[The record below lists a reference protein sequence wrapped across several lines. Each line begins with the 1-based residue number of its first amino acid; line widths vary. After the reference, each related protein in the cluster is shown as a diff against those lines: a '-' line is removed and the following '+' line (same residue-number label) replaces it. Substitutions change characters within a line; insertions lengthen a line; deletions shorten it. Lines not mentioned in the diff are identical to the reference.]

1 MYPRGPRY
9 CMDSLTHAFLIS
21 AVAVLAGL
29 PELIPFFILG
39 AVIPDIDILFK
50 HFSDPSPRYYIFTH
64 GGFTHSLAGSVLTGL
79 VAFLVVLAVSSVLF
93 PSTPVWAAGVF
104 VPLLAVIAGAV
115 SHVFLDF
122 LASPG
127 IPVLYPLS
135 DRKYSLHFFAG
146 PSIFMF
152 FTSIVFGAFFLL
164 GRVGLDD
171 LYFFLWIFI
180 AVLVVRSAAKE
191 YVSSRTTGRVLPN
204 PNLLKWVI
212 VDDRGTSVEVRRFQ
226 LFRGLSEGTVF
237 PKFLNTT
244 PEEISRYRDL
254 PEVRRHRFYSYL
266 SVARREGDTI
276 SFHDPLR
283 EEHYFWYPPAYQSIR
298 VESGAA

>member
-1 MYPRGPRY
+1 
-9 CMDSLTHAFLIS
+9 MDSLTHAFLIS
-21 AVAVLAGL
+21 AVAVVAGL
-29 PELIPFFILG
+29 PELISFFVLG

-50 HFSDPSPRYYIFTH
+50 HFSDPSPRFYIFTH
-64 GGFTHSLAGSVLTGL
+64 GGFTHSLAGSILTGL
-79 VAFLVVLAVSSVLF
+79 VAFLVVSVF
-93 PSTPVWAAGVF
+93 YVPTTAAGVF

-115 SHVFLDF
+115 SHVFIDF

-135 DRKYSLHFFAG
+135 DRKYSLNVFAG

-152 FTSIVFGAFFLL
+152 VVSIVFAAFFLL
-164 GRVGLDD
+164 GREGVDD

-180 AVLVVRSAAKE
+180 AVLVVRSAVKG
-191 YVSSRTTGRVLPN
+191 YVSYRIPGRVLPN
-204 PNLLKWVI
+204 PNLMKWVI
-212 VDDRGTSVEVRRFQ
+212 LDDRGTSVEVRRFQ
-226 LFRGLSEGTVF
+226 FFRGLSEGTVF

-244 PEEISRYRDL
+244 PEEISRYRNL

-266 SVARREGDTI
+266 SIARKEGDTI

-298 VESGAA
+298 VAGGST

>member
-9 CMDSLTHAFLIS
+9 SMDSLTHAFLIS

-50 HFSDPSPRYYIFTH
+50 HFSDPSPRFYIFTH

-79 VAFLVVLAVSSVLF
+79 VAFLVVSLF
-93 PSTPVWAAGVF
+93 FVPATAGGVF
-104 VPLLAVIAGAV
+104 VALLAVIAGAV

-135 DRKYSLHFFAG
+135 DRKYSLNFFAG

-152 FTSIVFGAFFLL
+152 FVSIVFAAFFLV
-164 GRVGLDD
+164 GRAGLDD

-180 AVLVVRSAAKE
+180 AVLVVRSAVRG
-191 YVSSRTTGRVLPN
+191 YVSYRTTGRVLPN
-204 PNLLKWVI
+204 PNLLEWVI
-212 VDDRGTSVEVRRFQ
+212 VDDQGTSVEVRRFQ
-226 LFRGLSEGTVF
+226 FFRGLSEGTVF

-266 SVARREGDTI
+266 SVARKEGDTI

-298 VESGAA
+298 LDSGTAP